1 MVEDVQEVRGR
12 ACINGQKE
20 SPETT
25 RVSASVFRSLHAPAC
40 VRGGLTDH
48 YHQPPLTARLA
59 RDAGGVAPPPPP
71 AAAELK
77 PEYEEADTSLPAYRP
92 PPPPPP
98 PPVVSSVSVARGAGE
113 GGRDCE
119 EEGQVAG
126 SVMTWRA
133 SEGVRRLIFWP
144 RRGDLEGVGSGEWAA
159 RRWAS
164 HTSSTVEW
172 ICMGLSPTC
181 PARRRA
187 SRSCR
192 LARIRSVDCVVCT
205 ASLLW
210 TQASRVSE
218 TSSSGSTCSI

>member
-1 MVEDVQEVRGR
+1 MSVFCPAPSSSEEEDDVDTALEGGEYLDSRLCRHTRRERAGRQAAGSCNAPMVEDVQEVRGR

-77 PEYEEADTSLPAYRP
+77 PEYEEADTSLLAYRP

-126 SVMTWRA
+126 RVMTWRA
-133 SEGVRRLIFWP
+133 SESVPSFG
-144 RRGDLEGVGSGEWAA
+144 
-159 RRWAS
+159 
-164 HTSSTVEW
+164 
-172 ICMGLSPTC
+172 
-181 PARRRA
+181 RA
-187 SRSCR
+187 E
-192 LARIRSVDCVVCT
+192 ATWKV
-205 ASLLW
+205 
-210 TQASRVSE
+210 
-218 TSSSGSTCSI
+218 